1 MSILKKLVLGVLL
14 CVSHLG
20 FSQEEVKEQSMLRDS
35 LDNKLDASDFL
46 MEANGFIPL
55 PQLITEPALGGIGGV
70 LAAVFI
76 KPNKVQIEGQYVP
89 PNITAGFGAYTAN
102 KTWGIGVLRIASLPK
117 YGIKYRTGMVYA
129 NANMNFY
136 RTMPRLGEVKF
147 GFNFEMTPVFI
158 SVLKEIAKTNL
169 YLGAQYLYINMK
181 VKPDFEFENFP
192 DFDEKLTS
200 QHNLSSAGIVLEYD
214 LRDNIFTP
222 NKGMIISSNYRIN
235 ANWTGSDYSY
245 EQLTAGILQFFQFN
259 PKWVGGFRFD
269 TKFMFG
275 DAPFY
280 AYPSI
285 SMRGVPLRRYQ
296 GTEIYTVEI
305 EQRYDFSKRWSGLV
319 FGGLSKAPTDQT
331 SFSDALLVHNYGTGF
346 RYLLARKFGLRMG
359 VDVAWSNND
368 FGYYITFGSAWNNRN

>member
-20 FSQEEVKEQSMLRDS
+20 FSQEEVKEQSVLRDS

-117 YGIKYRTGMVYA
+117 YGIKYRAGMVYA

-169 YLGAQYLYINMK
+169 YIGAQYLYINRK
-181 VKPDFEFENFP
+181 EKPDIECEN
-192 DFDEKLTS
+192 
-200 QHNLSSAGIVLEYD
+200 
-214 LRDNIFTP
+214 
-222 NKGMIISSNYRIN
+222 
-235 ANWTGSDYSY
+235 
-245 EQLTAGILQFFQFN
+245 
-259 PKWVGGFRFD
+259 
-269 TKFMFG
+269 
-275 DAPFY
+275 
-280 AYPSI
+280 
-285 SMRGVPLRRYQ
+285 VP
-296 GTEIYTVEI
+296 E
-305 EQRYDFSKRWSGLV
+305 
-319 FGGLSKAPTDQT
+319 
-331 SFSDALLVHNYGTGF
+331 
-346 RYLLARKFGLRMG
+346 
-359 VDVAWSNND
+359 VDKK
-368 FGYYITFGSAWNNRN
+368 